1 MFPVFLIIFGAVG
14 WIASFGLTLE
24 RIKVAGDPGAATAC
38 DISPFLSC
46 KSVMLSEQAALFG
59 FPNPLIG
66 LAAFFAPIVVGFAIL
81 AGAKFA
87 SWFWQV
93 FLFGHVLAMA
103 FVFWLFSQS
112 VYVIG
117 SLCIYC
123 MVAWTATIPLFWSIL
138 GFAGKERHLG
148 AKLVR
153 GGNFVYEWAW
163 VLTVITYLSLIAL
176 IVIHFWDFWPTL
188 F

>member
-1 MFPVFLIIFGAVG
+1 
-14 WIASFGLTLE
+14 
-24 RIKVAGDPGAATAC
+24 
-38 DISPFLSC
+38 
-46 KSVMLSEQAALFG
+46 
-59 FPNPLIG
+59 
-66 LAAFFAPIVVGFAIL
+66 L

-87 SWFWQV
+87 SWFWQA

-123 MVAWTATIPLFWSIL
+123 MVAWTATIPLFWAIF
-138 GFAGKERHLG
+138 GFAGKEGHLG
-148 AKLVR
+148 SKMVR
-153 GGNFVYEWAW
+153 IGTFAYEWAW
-163 VLTVITYLSLIAL
+163 VLTVITYTVLITL
-176 IVIHFWDFWPTL
+176 TVIHFWDFWPTL